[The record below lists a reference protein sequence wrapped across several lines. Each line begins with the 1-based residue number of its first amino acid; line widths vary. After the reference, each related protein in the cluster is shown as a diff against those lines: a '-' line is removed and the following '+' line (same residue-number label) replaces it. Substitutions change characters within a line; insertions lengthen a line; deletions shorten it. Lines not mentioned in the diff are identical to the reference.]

1 MSGRRWYVPAGWQ
14 VKSVVSTALT
24 DWAAHGL
31 RDMKNTGTQ
40 STVLCRFDDLQN
52 PGSRGATLRQ
62 GDRLLD
68 VFVVRRGHG
77 VYAYINSC
85 PHTGSPLD
93 WNEHEFLSL
102 DKRYIQCAMH
112 AALFRVTDGMCV
124 AGPCA
129 GASLT
134 AIAVVVEADLVV
146 VSPATP
152 AAGVP

>member
-1 MSGRRWYVPAGWQ
+1 MSNP
-14 VKSVVSTALT
+14 
-24 DWAAHGL
+24 
-31 RDMKNTGTQ
+31 GTQ
-40 STVLCRFDDLQN
+40 RTVLCRLADLQD
-52 PGSRGATLRQ
+52 PGSRGITLRQ

-68 VFVVRRGHG
+68 VFVVRKGQG

-102 DKRYIQCAMH
+102 DKHYIQCAMH
-112 AALFRVTDGMCV
+112 AALFRLADGICV

-146 VSPATP
+146 ASLATP
-152 AAGVP
+152 AKVVS